1 MSETLDQYTDSD
13 FTGKTLIIKQ
23 VKDEIRK
30 KENKAYAI
38 TTDNDNRTK
47 LLKEVRELR
56 ALLPTLVADAD
67 KIRGK
72 SAKRSRNTYI
82 ERAMKLTIGNRFK

>member
-1 MSETLDQYTDSD
+1 
-13 FTGKTLIIKQ
+13 
-23 VKDEIRK
+23 
-30 KENKAYAI
+30 
-38 TTDNDNRTK
+38 
-47 LLKEVRELR
+47 VRELR